1 MGGFVALYYAL
12 DYPEELS
19 SLTLFDNAGVKSK
32 NKSELEIAIDEKR
45 NLLLTKTLEE
55 FDQLLDFVMHK
66 RIPSPKYMKQAM
78 MQVQQQ
84 NYEFLD
90 KIFWTLAD
98 EATEH
103 TVTDR
108 LSEISVPTLVVWG
121 RHDRVLDVSC
131 TEAMAANIPDNRIV
145 IFEDAGHIPMI
156 EKPADAASHQLELI
170 AAH

>member
-1 MGGFVALYYAL
+1 
-12 DYPEELS
+12 
-19 SLTLFDNAGVKSK
+19 
-32 NKSELEIAIDEKR
+32 
-45 NLLLTKTLEE
+45 
-55 FDQLLDFVMHK
+55 
-66 RIPSPKYMKQAM
+66 

-156 EKPADAASHQLELI
+156 EKPGESASHQLELI
-170 AAH
+170 AADRNA